1 MSFAAASAGGQA
13 AAAATPIVVSFP
25 VVSCASASYSASTSA
40 FSAPVAGNYL
50 FSTNIS
56 WTTLTAPA
64 SVTVSIY
71 MQLGA
76 APATLQA
83 SQALTVAAAGTYVTG
98 IPASLIHV
106 PAGAVVFVQFSST
119 AAATINAGSTFA
131 GNFAPCPPTSCA
143 PACPC

>member
-1 MSFAAASAGGQA
+1 
-13 AAAATPIVVSFP
+13 
-25 VVSCASASYSASTSA
+25 
-40 FSAPVAGNYL
+40 VAGNYL

-71 MQLGA
+71 MQFGA